1 VKKLFVLTV
10 LLTITCF
17 FTVFSFLPN
26 GSQIIK
32 RIVFD
37 KYALSLSSSL
47 KDFKYEVD
55 LFINQKTKEY
65 PVFRINSSKKNY
77 VRVQNQLES
86 IFKNYVFSGKQFT
99 GSNIE
104 YPVNV
109 LNENNNFSKAD
120 LKLFGMN
127 PDHYRDPNS
136 HSFRLKYKKSMFFGK
151 RKENFLKPVTRTY
164 GIDYMWNILFNDVS
178 GGIKIDYKP
187 IKILYNNIDYGY
199 YYKEPFFDRYIIEL
213 NEFRDGEIFE
223 IYNDSININHLPD
236 SKDFSEFKSLNSYK
250 KNEILSLIDI
260 DMVYDL
266 VTISII
272 SGSSHCLRDIN
283 LHWYHN
289 PVINKLEPT
298 LREIGASPEVSNF
311 IFLNKDSTT
320 LKKITEKIT
329 NDNALINLLYRN
341 DKQIFISGLKK
352 SFSKVS
358 NYFINDKILDNNDL
372 KKFLKTNPTNDK
384 FQQYYDLIKKN
395 VSYLSP
401 FFKNKSLKI
410 EEKET
415 IYFNKGFEFERD
427 TLFVNKNIFFDE
439 GFNFKISN
447 NSLIKFENCNV
458 TIGGDK
464 ELSSFFGNQKSSGS
478 LFFSGSKVNITKTLF
493 LNIQPPFIQNEK
505 IPSSITFYECSVNIK
520 ESHFLK
526 NLFGDDYLNFFRCKD
541 VQVQKSTFK
550 DILSDAIDSDFSKIN
565 LYNNVFENIG
575 NDAIDLSGSMSNIY
589 KNSFSTVLD
598 KCISVGENSSSIIK
612 NNIFENSELSI
623 VVKDGSSVESRL
635 NSFDK
640 IKIEYVFFVK
650 KPYYGPPKIIEI
662 EESDSLNILSEKNI
676 VLDNL
681 NSIYQ
686 NVRIENKVESL
697 LYGKQ
702 YGKSSK

>member
-1 VKKLFVLTV
+1 MKKLFTLTILV
-10 LLTITCF
+10 TITCF
-17 FTVFSFLPN
+17 FIVFSFFTN

-37 KYALSLSSSL
+37 KYTLSLSSSL
-47 KDFKYEVD
+47 KDFKYDVD

-65 PVFRINSSKKNY
+65 PVIRIVSSKKNY
-77 VRVQNQLES
+77 IRVQNQLES
-86 IFKNYVFSGKQFT
+86 IFKNYVFSGEQFKGT
-99 GSNIE
+99 KID

-109 LNENNNFSKAD
+109 LNENNNSSKAD

-136 HSFRLKYKKSMFFGK
+136 HSFRLKYKKSIFFGK
-151 RKENFLKPVTRTY
+151 RQENFLKPVTRTY
-164 GIDYMWNILFNDVS
+164 GIDYMWNVLFNDLS

-199 YYKEPFFDRYIIEL
+199 YYKEPFFDKYIIEL

-223 IYNDSININHLPD
+223 IYNDSVKINHLPD
-236 SKDFSEFKSLNSYK
+236 SKDFSEFKSLSSYN

-272 SGSSHCLRDIN
+272 SGSSHCLRNIN

-289 PVINKLEPT
+289 PVINKLQPT
-298 LREIGASPEVSNF
+298 LREIGVSSEVY
-311 IFLNKDSTT
+311 INKDSTT
-320 LKKITEKIT
+320 IKKITENIT
-329 NDNALINLLYRN
+329 NDNSLINLLYSN

-358 NYFINDKILDNNDL
+358 NYFNNDKILDNNEL
-372 KKFLKTNPTNDK
+372 KIFFKTNPTNDK
-384 FQQYYDLIKKN
+384 FSEYYNSIQKN
-395 VSYLSP
+395 ISYLTP
-401 FFKNKSLKI
+401 FFKDQTLRI

-415 IYFNKGFEFERD
+415 IYFKKDFKFMRD
-427 TLFVNKNIFFDE
+427 TLFINKNIFFDE
-439 GFNFKISN
+439 GYNFEISN
-447 NSLIKFENCNV
+447 NSLIEFENCNV

-464 ELSSFFGNQKSSGS
+464 ELTSFFGNQKTSGS
-478 LFFSGSKVNITKTLF
+478 LFFSGSKVNITKTFF

-520 ESHFLK
+520 ESHFEN

-541 VQVQKSTFK
+541 VLVQKSIFK
-550 DILSDAIDSDFSKIN
+550 NIFSDAIDSDFSNID
-565 LYNNVFENIG
+565 LYNNFFENIG
-575 NDAIDLSGSMSNIY
+575 NDAIDLSGSTSNIY
-589 KNSFSTVLD
+589 KNSFTTVSD
-598 KCISVGENSSSIIK
+598 KCISVGENSSCIIE
-612 NNIFENSELSI
+612 NNIFKNSELSI
-623 VVKDGSSVESRL
+623 VVKDGSSIESRL

-650 KPYYGPPKIIEI
+650 KPYYGPPKINEI
-662 EESDSLNILSEKNI
+662 EENNPLTILSEKNI

-681 NSIYQ
+681 NLDCH
-686 NVRIENKVESL
+686 NVRLENKVESL
-697 LYGKQ
+697 LYGRQ